1 MITHPNPVSR
11 SRESADQFLFSK
23 TNTKRPE
30 EKPVTESF
38 PGQERLSA
46 AFPDAPVGRSFIDL
60 SVNHLSSTF
69 VISAWVLKIDDFP
82 EEIDTDAEPDYVDI
96 LIDVAKII
104 HQCCH
109 ENQGLWGRINRDRFG
124 CFFPHKN
131 ISTCVKIAE
140 TVQQKVSRLGN
151 TTVSM
156 GIAGYP
162 TINYTRPQILENAQ
176 KALDHAVFFGL
187 NSMVSFDSVSLNI
200 SGDNYY
206 AEGDLLGAIEEF
218 KRALML
224 DPSNVNVHNSLGV
237 CYGVMGDLDKANE
250 AFETAV
256 WLDAEEFMAIY
267 NMGIVRLCQGVKEK
281 ALECFL
287 KADRI
292 GEEVYE
298 IAFQTGKLY
307 LEMEHPEHARGYLE
321 KAVRLN
327 PESGAAFRYLGDC
340 LSSLENVDGAVS
352 AYKSAV
358 KLNPNDAA
366 ALSGLGC
373 MFDRKGENPEISTMF
388 CRQSIKLSPDN
399 GLYRHRLGHLYL
411 RQQRYEEAL
420 RELEAAREFGHDSV
434 QLIEE
439 IQTHLTVKES

>member
-1 MITHPNPVSR
+1 MIPHPNPVSR

-23 TNTKRPE
+23 TRSKRPE
-30 EKPVTESF
+30 MKPVIESF
-38 PGQERLSA
+38 PGQARLSA
-46 AFPDAPVGRSFIDL
+46 AFPDAPIGQTFIDR
-60 SVNHLSSTF
+60 SVHHLSSAF
-69 VISAWVLKIDDFP
+69 IFSAWVIKIDDFP
-82 EEIDTDAEPDYVDI
+82 EDIDAEAEPERIDL

-109 ENQGLWGRINRDRFG
+109 DNQGLWGRIHRDRFG

-131 ISTCVKIAE
+131 ISTCVEIAE
-140 TVQQKVSRLGN
+140 MVQQKVSLLGN
-151 TTVSM
+151 TTVSI

-162 TINYTRPQILENAQ
+162 TIHYTRPQILENAQ
-176 KALDHAVFFGL
+176 KALDHAAYFGP

-206 AEGDLLGAIEEF
+206 AEGDVLGAIEEF

-237 CYGVMGDLDKANE
+237 CYGVIGDLRKANE

-256 WLDAEEFMAIY
+256 WLDTEEFMAIY
-267 NMGIVRLCQGVKEK
+267 NMGIVNLFHGEKEK
-281 ALECFL
+281 ALDCFL
-287 KADRI
+287 KADQI

-298 IAFQTGKLY
+298 IALQTGKLY
-307 LEMEHPEHARGYLE
+307 LDMDHPDKARSSLE

-340 LSSLENVDGAVS
+340 LSLLEDVDGAIS

-358 KLNPNDAA
+358 KLNPNDAG

-373 MFDRKGENPEISTMF
+373 MFDRKGENPEIATVF
-388 CRQSIKLSPDN
+388 CQQSIKISPDN

-420 RELEAAREFGHDSV
+420 RELEAAREFGHDSE

-439 IQTHLTVKES
+439 IQTHLTAKAS